1 LAGDRIDRFGDAMS
15 ASVRAAKSSSPWYA
29 NYAPLTGVSDEFV
42 GRDGKPRSSWRNFIE
57 LLDADDSERSLAA
70 ADRRIR
76 DIGVTYRV
84 HGEAGERAWPM
95 SRLPLL
101 IEEND
106 WKEIAAGVAQRASV
120 IEALL
125 ADVYGAGHLVAD
137 GILPAPV
144 VAGSR
149 DYLRPLVGLKPPG
162 GHWMHLYAA
171 DLGRGPDGRW
181 WVLGD
186 RAQAPSGAGY
196 ALENRLVMS
205 RAWPA
210 RYRSMNVERLAPF
223 FRAMR
228 SSLAAA
234 AERPHP
240 RICLLTPGPYSETY
254 FEQAYLARYLGFLLV
269 EGDDLVVHQGLTH
282 VRTIAGLKRADV
294 IWRRVDSDFIDPL
307 ELNGQSRLGV
317 PGLISAMRDG
327 HTVVSNAPGS
337 GFAESRALMSFMPAI
352 ANHFLGEDLL
362 MPNIATWWCGD
373 HEAQSS
379 VLANFDSMAI
389 AGAFANNIPGFEADQ
404 QILPANLSSAERT
417 RLSDAVKA
425 RGLDYVGQEVVRLS
439 TTPVWN
445 DGQLVPRPFVL
456 RVYAAATLDGW
467 HVMPGGFCRITDRPD
482 ARAVSMGA
490 GVQSADVWVLSSKS
504 IVMETLLPA
513 TSDIK
518 IRRILGNLPSRAA
531 DNLFWYGRYLERA
544 EATLR
549 VVRCLCARSLEMD
562 LSSGGVSKSLA
573 HLGHQLVAWGAVALE
588 NEGAQPFTIA
598 RQALCDEESYGSG
611 LSGVRMA
618 RNAGSIIR
626 ERISVDASKL
636 LRMLD
641 TQLTNLGDLMS
652 EADVFEAVD
661 RALQTLAALAGLE
674 QENMN
679 RNAGWR
685 FLDMGR
691 RTERAIN
698 TCRLARTFAPEDA
711 TADDL
716 DVLLDLIDSQ
726 ITYRS
731 RYLTGVALAPVRD
744 MVLLDPFNPR
754 SVGFQIEAINQHI
767 LALPALHEDGLLEE
781 PRQIITKLATE
792 ISTSAAGNL
801 ETSII
806 LAFEQKILN
815 FADTVAA
822 RYFLRRPEMSVGI
835 GVSGLA

>member
-1 LAGDRIDRFGDAMS
+1 MS
-15 ASVRAAKSSSPWYA
+15 APLQSPKTPAAWYE
-29 NYAPLTGVSDEFV
+29 NYKPLPGIPDEFI
-42 GRDGKPRSSWRNFIE
+42 GADGKPRASWCNFFE
-57 LLDADDSERSLAA
+57 LIDGGDSERSFAA

-76 DIGVTYRV
+76 DVGVSYRV
-84 HGEAGERAWPM
+84 HGETGERAWPM

-101 IEEND
+101 IEESE
-106 WKEIAAGVAQRASV
+106 WTEIVAGVTQRAGL

-125 ADVYGAGHLVAD
+125 ADVYGGGRLVGD
-137 GILPAPV
+137 GVLPAAV

-149 DYLRPLVGLKPPG
+149 EYVRPMVDMKPPG
-162 GHWMHLYAA
+162 GRWMNMYAV

-210 RYRSMNVERLAPF
+210 KYRSMNVERLAPF
-223 FRAMR
+223 FRAFR
-228 SSLAAA
+228 SSLADA
-234 AERPHP
+234 AERSQP
-240 RICLLTPGPYSETY
+240 RICLLTPGPYSATY

-269 EGDDLVVHQGLTH
+269 EGDDLVVHNGLTH

-294 IWRRVDSDFIDPL
+294 IWRRVDSDFVDPL
-307 ELNGQSRLGV
+307 ELNGKSRLGV
-317 PGLISAMRDG
+317 PGLLSAMRAG
-327 HTVVSNAPGS
+327 HTAVSNAPGS
-337 GFAESRALMSFMPAI
+337 GFAESRALMSFMPRI
-352 ANHFLGEDLL
+352 AKHLLGEELR

-373 HEAQSS
+373 REAQRD
-379 VLANFDSMAI
+379 VLEDFDQMAI
-389 AGAFANNIPGFEADQ
+389 SGAFGNEIPGFAADQ
-404 QILPANLSSAERT
+404 QVIPANLLPADRA
-417 RLSDAVKA
+417 RLREAVET

-439 TTPVWN
+439 TAPVWS

-456 RVYAAATLDGW
+456 RVFATATPDGW
-467 HVMPGGFCRITDRPD
+467 RVMPGGFCRISARPD
-482 ARAVSMGA
+482 ARAVSMGE
-490 GVQSADVWVLSSKS
+490 GVQSADVWVLSSKPV
-504 IVMETLLPA
+504 VMETLLPA
-513 TSDIK
+513 NDK
-518 IRRILGNLPSRAA
+518 VRIRRILGNLPSRAA

-562 LSSGGVSKSLA
+562 LSSGDLSKTLA
-573 HLGHQLVAWGAVALE
+573 LLGHQLFAWGAVTKE
-588 NEGAQPFTIA
+588 NEEAPTFTIA
-598 RQALCDEESYGSG
+598 RQALCDDKAYGSG
-611 LSGVRMA
+611 LSGVRLA
-618 RNAGSIIR
+618 RGAGSIIR

-636 LRMLD
+636 LGILD
-641 TQLTNLGDLMS
+641 NQLTSLDELMN
-652 EADVFEAVD
+652 EADVFEAAD

-679 RNAGWR
+679 RSAGWR

-698 TCRLARTFAPEDA
+698 TCRLARTFGSEDSS
-711 TADDL
+711 ADDL

-731 RYLTGVALAPVRD
+731 RYVTGVALVPVRD

-754 SVGFQIEAINQHI
+754 SVGFQIAALKAHI
-767 LALPALHEDGLLEE
+767 ADLPALHEDGLLEE
-781 PRQIITKLATE
+781 PRQIVERLATE

-801 ETSII
+801 DTSTI
-806 LAFEQKILN
+806 LAFEQKVTS
-815 FADTVAA
+815 FADAVAA
-822 RYFLRRPEMSVGI
+822 RYFLQRPELPGGI
-835 GVSGLA
+835 GASGLA

>member
-1 LAGDRIDRFGDAMS
+1 MS
-15 ASVRAAKSSSPWYA
+15 ALAPKTPSAWYA
-29 NYAPLTGVSDEFV
+29 NYAPLPGFPDEFI
-42 GRDGKPRSSWRNFIE
+42 GPDGKPRGAWLNFLESI
-57 LLDADDSERSLAA
+57 DSDDSERSLAVA
-70 ADRRIR
+70 ARRIR
-76 DIGVTYRV
+76 DIGVSYRA
-84 HGEAGERAWPM
+84 HGEAGERQWPM

-101 IEEND
+101 IEEAD
-106 WKEIAAGVAQRASV
+106 WKEIVAGVSQRAAL
-120 IEALL
+120 IEAML
-125 ADVYGAGHLVAD
+125 ADVYGKGHLVAD
-137 GILPAPV
+137 GILPAAV

-149 DYLRPLVGLKPPG
+149 DYLRPLVGLNPPG
-162 GHWMHLYAA
+162 GHWMHIYAA

-223 FRAMR
+223 FRLLR
-228 SSLAAA
+228 SALADT
-234 AERPHP
+234 AERSQP
-240 RICLLTPGPYSETY
+240 RICLLTPGPYSATY
-254 FEQAYLARYLGFLLV
+254 FEQSYLARYLGFLLV
-269 EGDDLVVHQGLTH
+269 EGDDLVVNQGLTQ

-317 PGLISAMRDG
+317 PGLLSAMRNG
-327 HTVVSNAPGS
+327 HTPVCNAPGT
-337 GFAESRALMSFMPAI
+337 GFAESRALMSFMPKI
-352 ANHFLGEDLL
+352 AGHLLGQDLL

-373 HEAQSS
+373 REAQSN
-379 VLANFDSMAI
+379 VIANFDSMAI
-389 AGAFANNIPGFEADQ
+389 AGAFANNIPGFESDQ
-404 QILPANLSSAERT
+404 QVLPANLSSAERT
-417 RLSDAVKA
+417 RLLDAVET

-439 TTPVWN
+439 TAPVWD

-456 RVYAAATLDGW
+456 RVFATLTPDGW
-467 HVMPGGFCRITDRPD
+467 RVMPGGFCRISARPD
-482 ARAVSMGA
+482 ARAVSMGE
-490 GVQSADVWVLSSKS
+490 GVQSADVWVLSSKPV
-504 IVMETLLPA
+504 VMETLLPA
-513 TSDIK
+513 ADDVK
-518 IRRILGNLPSRAA
+518 IRRLLGNLPSRAA

-549 VVRCLCARSLEMD
+549 VVRCLCARSLELD
-562 LSSGGVSKSLA
+562 LSSGDMSNSLA
-573 HLGHQLVAWGAVALE
+573 RLAHQLVAWGAVSPE
-588 NEGAQPFTIA
+588 NEEAPILMIV
-598 RQALCDEESYGSG
+598 RQALCDEDVNGSG
-611 LSGVRMA
+611 LSGVRLA

-636 LRMLD
+636 LRTLD
-641 TQLTNLGDLMS
+641 VQLSGLGELMS
-652 EADVFEAVD
+652 ESEVFDAAD

-679 RNAGWR
+679 RSAGWR

-698 TCRLARTFAPEDA
+698 TCRLARTFASEDA

-731 RYLTGVALAPVRD
+731 RYVTGIALAPVRD

-754 SVGFQIEAINQHI
+754 SVGFQVELLNQHI
-767 LALPALHEDGLLEE
+767 STLPVLHDDGLLEE
-781 PRQIITKLATE
+781 PQQIIARLTTE
-792 ISTSAAGNL
+792 IATSVAKDI
-801 ETSII
+801 ESSII
-806 LAFEQKILN
+806 LALEQNISGL
-815 FADTVAA
+815 AEAVAS
-822 RYFLRRPEMSVGI
+822 RYFLQRPDIAVGRSA
-835 GVSGLA
+835 SGLA

>member
-1 LAGDRIDRFGDAMS
+1 MS
-15 ASVRAAKSSSPWYA
+15 APGLSPKSPGAWYA
-29 NYAPLTGVSDEFV
+29 NYAPLPGIPDEFI
-42 GRDGKPRSSWRNFIE
+42 GRDGKPRSSWRNFLE
-57 LLDADDSERSLAA
+57 LIDSDDNERSLAA
-70 ADRRIR
+70 AARRIR
-76 DIGVTYRV
+76 DIGVSYRV
-84 HGEAGERAWPM
+84 HGEVGERAWPM

-101 IEEND
+101 IEEAD

-125 ADVYGAGHLVAD
+125 GDVYGAGRLVAE
-137 GILPAPV
+137 GVLPAAV

-149 DYLRPLVGLKPPG
+149 DYLRPLVDLKPPG
-162 GHWMHLYAA
+162 GRWMNLYAA

-223 FRAMR
+223 FRALR
-228 SSLAAA
+228 SSLAEA
-234 AERPHP
+234 AERSTP

-317 PGLISAMRDG
+317 PGLLSAMRNG
-327 HTVVSNAPGS
+327 HTAVSNVPGS
-337 GFAESRALMSFMPAI
+337 GYAESRALMNYMPAI
-352 ANHFLGEDLL
+352 ARHLLDEDLL

-373 HEAQSS
+373 RAAQRK

-389 AGAFANNIPGFEADQ
+389 AGAFSNNIPGFESDQ
-404 QILPANLSSAERT
+404 QILPSSLSADERE
-417 RLSDAVKA
+417 RLLEAVES

-439 TTPVWN
+439 TAPVWN
-445 DGQLVPRPFVL
+445 DNELVPRPFVL
-456 RVYAAATLDGW
+456 RVFATITPDGW
-467 HVMPGGFCRITDRPD
+467 KVMPGGFCRISARPD
-482 ARAVSMGA
+482 ARAVSMGES
-490 GVQSADVWVLSSKS
+490 VQSSDVWVLSSKPV
-504 IVMETLLPA
+504 VMETLLPA
-513 TSDIK
+513 TDDIK

-549 VVRCLCARSLEMD
+549 VVRCLCARSLELD
-562 LSSGGVSKSLA
+562 LSSGNVTKALA
-573 HLGHQLVAWGAVALE
+573 HLAHQLVAWGAVSSE
-588 NEGAQPFTIA
+588 NEGAQTLTIV
-598 RQALCDEESYGSG
+598 RQALCDEEVSGSG
-611 LSGVRMA
+611 LSGVRLA

-636 LRMLD
+636 LRQLD
-641 TQLTNLGDLMS
+641 TQLTNLGELMN
-652 EADVFEAVD
+652 EAEAFDAAD

-698 TCRLARTFAPEDA
+698 TCRLARAFGGEEA

-716 DVLLDLIDSQ
+716 DVLLDLIDCQ

-731 RYLTGVALAPVRD
+731 RYLTGIALAPVRD

-754 SVGFQIEAINQHI
+754 SVGFQIESINQHI
-767 LALPALHEDGLLEE
+767 STLPALHEDGLLEE
-781 PRQIITKLATE
+781 PRLIIAKLATE
-792 ISTSAAGNL
+792 LSTSVARDL
-801 ETSII
+801 EVSTI
-806 LAFEQKILN
+806 LAIEQKVSS
-815 FADTVAA
+815 FADAVAA
-822 RYFLRRPEMSVGI
+822 RYFLQRPEIAVGI
-835 GVSGLA
+835 SASGLA

>member
-1 LAGDRIDRFGDAMS
+1 MS
-15 ASVRAAKSSSPWYA
+15 APVPAPKTTSAWYT
-29 NYAPLTGVSDEFV
+29 NYAPLPGIPDEFI
-42 GRDGKPRSSWRNFIE
+42 GRAGKPRSSWRNFLESIE
-57 LLDADDSERSLAA
+57 SDDSERSLAA

-76 DIGVTYRV
+76 DIEVSYRV
-84 HGEAGERAWPM
+84 HGEARERAWPM

-101 IEEND
+101 IEESY
-106 WKEIAAGVAQRASV
+106 WQEIVAGVAQRASV

-125 ADVYGAGHLVAD
+125 ADVYGAGRLVAD
-137 GILPAPV
+137 GILPAAV

-149 DYLRPLVGLKPPG
+149 DYLRPLVELKPPG
-162 GHWMHLYAA
+162 GRWMHLYAA

-196 ALENRLVMS
+196 ALENRLVMA

-210 RYRSMNVERLAPF
+210 KYRSMNVERLAPF
-223 FRAMR
+223 FRALR
-228 SSLAAA
+228 SSLAEA
-234 AERPHP
+234 AERSQP

-317 PGLISAMRDG
+317 PGLISAMRNG
-327 HTVVSNAPGS
+327 HTAVSNVPGS

-352 ANHFLGEDLL
+352 AKHLLGEDLL

-373 HEAQSS
+373 REAQSK

-404 QILPANLSSAERT
+404 QVLPANLSSAERT
-417 RLSDAVKA
+417 RLFDAVET

-439 TTPVWN
+439 TAPVWN

-456 RVYAAATLDGW
+456 RVFAAVTPDGW
-467 HVMPGGFCRITDRPD
+467 HVMPGGFCRISARPD
-482 ARAVSMGA
+482 ARAVNMGE
-490 GVQSADVWVLSSKS
+490 GVQSADVWVLSSKPV
-504 IVMETLLPA
+504 VMETLLPA
-513 TSDIK
+513 TDDVK

-549 VVRCLCARSLEMD
+549 VVRCLCARSVELD

-573 HLGHQLVAWGAVALE
+573 HLGHQLVAWGAVSAE
-588 NEGAQPFTIA
+588 NESAQIFTIA
-598 RQALCDEESYGSG
+598 RQALCDEDASGSG
-611 LSGVRMA
+611 LSGVRLA

-626 ERISVDASKL
+626 ERISIDASKL

-641 TQLTNLGDLMS
+641 SQLTNLGELMS
-652 EADVFEAVD
+652 EADVFEAAD

-679 RNAGWR
+679 RSAGWR

-698 TCRLARTFAPEDA
+698 TCRLARTFASEAA

-731 RYLTGVALAPVRD
+731 RYVTGIALAPVRD

-754 SVGFQIEAINQHI
+754 SVGFQIESINQHI
-767 LALPALHEDGLLEE
+767 ATLPTLQQDGLLEE
-781 PRQIITKLATE
+781 PRQIIARLTTE
-792 ISTSAAGNL
+792 IATSVAAKL

-806 LAFEQKILN
+806 LALEQKILN
-815 FADTVAA
+815 FADAVAA
-822 RYFLRRPEMSVGI
+822 RYFLQRPEISIGI
-835 GVSGLA
+835 SVSGLA

>member
-1 LAGDRIDRFGDAMS
+1 MS
-15 ASVRAAKSSSPWYA
+15 ASGLAPKRPGAWYA
-29 NYAPLTGVSDEFV
+29 NYAPLPGIPDEFI
-42 GRDGKPRSSWRNFIE
+42 GPDGKPRSSWRNFLEQI
-57 LLDADDSERSLAA
+57 DSSDSERSLAA
-70 ADRRIR
+70 AARRIR
-76 DIGVTYRV
+76 DIGVSYRV

-101 IEEND
+101 IEEGD

-125 ADVYGAGHLVAD
+125 ADVYGAGRLVAE
-137 GILPAPV
+137 GILPAAV
-144 VAGSR
+144 VAGSQ
-149 DYLRPLVGLKPPG
+149 DYLRPMVDLKPPG
-162 GHWMHLYAA
+162 GRWMNLYAA

-223 FRAMR
+223 FRALR
-228 SSLAAA
+228 SSLAES
-234 AERPHP
+234 AERTQP

-269 EGDDLVVHQGLTH
+269 EGDDLVVHQGSTH

-317 PGLISAMRDG
+317 PGLLSAMRNG
-327 HTVVSNAPGS
+327 HTAVSNVPGS
-337 GFAESRALMSFMPAI
+337 GFAESRALMNFMPAI
-352 ANHFLGEDLL
+352 AQRLLGENLR

-373 HEAQSS
+373 REAHHK
-379 VLANFDSMAI
+379 VLTNFDSMAI
-389 AGAFANNIPGFEADQ
+389 AGAFANNIPGFESDQ
-404 QILPANLSSAERT
+404 QVLPGNLPAADRA
-417 RLSDAVKA
+417 RLFDEVEE

-439 TTPVWN
+439 TAPVWN
-445 DGQLVPRPFVL
+445 EGDLVPRPFVL
-456 RVYAAATLDGW
+456 RVFATITPDGW
-467 HVMPGGFCRITDRPD
+467 KVMPGGFCRISARPD
-482 ARAVSMGA
+482 ARAVSMGEN
-490 GVQSADVWVLSSKS
+490 VQSADVWVLSSKPV
-504 IVMETLLPA
+504 VMETLLPA
-513 TSDIK
+513 THDIK

-549 VVRCLCARSLEMD
+549 VVRCLCARSLEID
-562 LSSGGVSKSLA
+562 LSSGDASNALA
-573 HLGHQLVAWGAVALE
+573 HLAHQLVAWGAVSAE
-588 NEGAQPFTIA
+588 NEAAPIFTIVK
-598 RQALCDEESYGSG
+598 QALCDEGVGGSG
-611 LSGVRMA
+611 LSGVRLA

-641 TQLTNLGDLMS
+641 IHLTNMGDLMS
-652 EADVFEAVD
+652 EADVFEAAD
-661 RALQTLAALAGLE
+661 RALQMLAALAGLE

-698 TCRLARTFAPEDA
+698 TCRLARTFAAEHA
-711 TADDL
+711 SVDDL

-731 RYLTGVALAPVRD
+731 RYLTGIALAPVRD
-744 MVLLDPFNPR
+744 MVLLDPYNPR
-754 SVGFQIEAINQHI
+754 SVGFQIETINQHI
-767 LALPALHEDGLLEE
+767 ATLPALHEDGLLEE
-781 PRQIITKLATE
+781 PRQIVAKLATE
-792 ISTSAAGNL
+792 ISTAAAGSL

-806 LAFEQKILN
+806 LAFEQRIAG
-815 FADTVAA
+815 FADAVAA
-822 RYFLRRPEMSVGI
+822 RYFLQRPEIAVAISA
-835 GVSGLA
+835 SGLA